1 MPAMRTTD
9 VVVIGGGCI
18 GLACA
23 IALAGRGADVT
34 LLERGLPGAAN
45 SSHHGGGIR
54 QQFGT
59 ELNIRLAQLSAE
71 TWAMAARLIA

>member
-34 LLERGLPGAAN
+34 LLEDHERARVLAGRIN
-45 SSHHGGGIR
+45 SG
-54 QQFGT
+54 
-59 ELNIRLAQLSAE
+59 
-71 TWAMAARLIA
+71 

>member
-1 MPAMRTTD
+1 MIWASDRRGPSPRATMPAMRTTD

-34 LLERGLPGAAN
+34 LLEDHERARVLAGRIN
-45 SSHHGGGIR
+45 SG
-54 QQFGT
+54 
-59 ELNIRLAQLSAE
+59 
-71 TWAMAARLIA
+71 